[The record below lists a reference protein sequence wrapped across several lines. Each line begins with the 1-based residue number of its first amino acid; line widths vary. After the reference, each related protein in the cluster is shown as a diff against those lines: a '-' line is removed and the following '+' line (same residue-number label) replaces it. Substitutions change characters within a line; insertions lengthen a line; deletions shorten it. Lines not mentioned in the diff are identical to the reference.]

1 MRHGRA
7 TILLAV
13 AFSLAWTDGATAAQ
27 QPDRLE
33 PLRFLLG
40 EWHGE
45 GQGSYGPYRYHLRYM
60 ERGGWIHSWNDI
72 TPQGATE
79 PLLKAS
85 GVLGVDAE
93 GAIVHHVFD
102 SAGHVVM
109 SGRVEGDGLTFE
121 SRENADSWRT
131 ARIERTG
138 DGGLRFAGDVAI
150 PGVGVQHF
158 ESVARRGPP
167 SPEESEAQ

>member
-1 MRHGRA
+1 MSHAREA
-7 TILLAV
+7 IVYAAVLLAV
-13 AFSLAWTDGATAAQ
+13 AAGTAGAQ
-27 QPDRLE
+27 ESERLE

-40 EWHGE
+40 DWHGE
-45 GQGSYGPYRYHLRYM
+45 GQGSYGPYRYHIRYV

-72 TPQGATE
+72 VPQGETE

-85 GVLGVDAE
+85 AVLGVDAE
-93 GAIVHHVFD
+93 GAIVSHVFD

-121 SRENADSWRT
+121 SRESADSWRM

-138 DGGLRFAGDVAI
+138 DGGLRFTGDVAI
-150 PGVGVQHF
+150 PGAGVQHF
-158 ESVARRGPP
+158 ESVARPGPLP
-167 SPEESEAQ
+167 PEEWGVQ

>member
-1 MRHGRA
+1 MKHAWRA
-7 TILLAV
+7 ILLA
-13 AFSLAWTDGATAAQ
+13 ATSLAVTAGAAPAQ

-45 GQGSYGPYRYHLRYM
+45 GRGSYGPYRYQIRYV
-60 ERGGWIHSWNDI
+60 ERGGWIHSWSDI
-72 TPQGATE
+72 VPQGATE

-85 GVLGVDAE
+85 GVLGV
-93 GAIVHHVFD
+93 GADGGIVHHVFD
-102 SAGHVVM
+102 SSGHLVM

-121 SRENADSWRT
+121 WRESADSWRT

-138 DGGLRFAGDVAI
+138 DGGLRFAGDVAL
-150 PGVGVQHF
+150 PGAAVQHF
-158 ESVARRGPP
+158 ESEARPGPLP
-167 SPEESEAQ
+167 PTETEAQ

>member
-7 TILLAV
+7 TILFAM
-13 AFSLAWTDGATAAQ
+13 AALAWTAGAAVAQ
-27 QPDRLE
+27 QTDRLE

-45 GQGSYGPYRYHLRYM
+45 GHGSYGPYRYHIRYV
-60 ERGGWIHSWNDI
+60 ERGSWIHSWNDI

-102 SAGHVVM
+102 SSGHVVM

-121 SRENADSWRT
+121 VRESADSWRT

-138 DGGLRFAGDVAI
+138 DGGLRFSGDVAI
-150 PGVGVQHF
+150 PGAGVQHF
-158 ESVARRGPP
+158 ESAARPGPP
-167 SPEESEAQ
+167 PEGSEAQ

>member
-1 MRHGRA
+1 MWHAGA
-7 TILLAV
+7 IVYAAAVLA
-13 AFSLAWTDGATAAQ
+13 ATAGTAGAQ
-27 QPDRLE
+27 ESERLE

-40 EWHGE
+40 DWHGE
-45 GQGSYGPYRYHLRYM
+45 GQGSYGPYRYHIRYV

-102 SAGHVVM
+102 SSGHVEM
-109 SGRVEGDGLTFE
+109 SGRVEGNGLTFE
-121 SRENADSWRT
+121 SRESAASWRT

-138 DGGLRFAGDVAI
+138 DGGLRFTGDVAI
-150 PGVGVQHF
+150 PGAGVQHF
-158 ESVARRGPP
+158 ESVARPGPLP
-167 SPEESEAQ
+167 PEESEAQ

>member
-1 MRHGRA
+1 MRHGRG
-7 TILLAV
+7 TILFAV
-13 AFSLAWTDGATAAQ
+13 AALAWTAGPAVAQ

-45 GQGSYGPYRYHLRYM
+45 GHGSYGPYRYHIRYV

-121 SRENADSWRT
+121 VRESADSWRT

-138 DGGLRFAGDVAI
+138 DGGLRFSGDVAI
-150 PGVGVQHF
+150 PGAGVQHF
-158 ESVARRGPP
+158 ESVARPGPP
-167 SPEESEAQ
+167 PPEESEAQ

>member
-1 MRHGRA
+1 MRRA
-7 TILLAV
+7 QRAIVYAAALLAV
-13 AFSLAWTDGATAAQ
+13 TAGPAVAQ
-27 QPDRLE
+27 QSDRLE

-45 GQGSYGPYRYHLRYM
+45 GQGSYGPYRYHIRYV

-72 TPQGATE
+72 VPQGAIE

-85 GVLGVDAE
+85 AVLGVDAE
-93 GAIVHHVFD
+93 GVIVSHVFD

-121 SRENADSWRT
+121 SRESADSWRT
-131 ARIERTG
+131 ARIERTD
-138 DGGLRFAGDVAI
+138 DGGLRFTGDVAI
-150 PGVGVQHF
+150 PGAGVQHF
-158 ESVARRGPP
+158 ESVARPGPLL
-167 SPEESEAQ
+167 PEESEAQ

>member
-1 MRHGRA
+1 MSHAREA
-7 TILLAV
+7 IVYAAVLLAV
-13 AFSLAWTDGATAAQ
+13 AAGTAGAQ
-27 QPDRLE
+27 ESERLE

-40 EWHGE
+40 DWHGE
-45 GQGSYGPYRYHLRYM
+45 GQGSYGPYRYHIRYV

-72 TPQGATE
+72 VPQGETE

-85 GVLGVDAE
+85 AVLGVDAE
-93 GAIVHHVFD
+93 GAIVSHVFD

-121 SRENADSWRT
+121 SRESADSWRM

-138 DGGLRFAGDVAI
+138 DGGLRFTGDVAI
-150 PGVGVQHF
+150 PGAGVQHF
-158 ESVARRGPP
+158 ESVARPGPLP
-167 SPEESEAQ
+167 PEESEVQ